1 MNIVGRTRSAAI
13 AVAASAC
20 LIAGCGGGGSSKLT
34 KSELASKESAACK
47 TVAVALRGLGD
58 RPSDFASNPT
68 SAANYLDKLKA
79 IIDRFDARTKGF
91 VPPDSDKA
99 SYDHYVS
106 LLNSATKLLDT
117 ADQKAHAKDPSG
129 IQDFNKSNA
138 YGPQLQAAAKTIG
151 VTSCFH

>member
-1 MNIVGRTRSAAI
+1 MNIFRHTRST
-13 AVAASAC
+13 AVALAASAC

-58 RPSDFASNPT
+58 RPSDFATNPT
-68 SAANYLDKLKA
+68 SAAKYLDKLKA
-79 IIDRFDARTKGF
+79 IIDKFDARTKSLA
-91 VPPDSDKA
+91 PPDSEKA
-99 SYDHYVS
+99 SFNHYVS
-106 LLNSATKLLDT
+106 LLDSATKLLDT

-129 IQDFNKSNA
+129 IQDFNKSNG
-138 YGPQLQAAAKTIG
+138 YGPRLQAAAKTIG